1 VPNVSVVTAL
11 TVSHAGPVAG
21 PRRPDPLALATHVA
35 RTVAA
40 PAAASVDR
48 ESRFPSEAI
57 TSLREA
63 RLLGA
68 FLPARLGGLECSIV
82 QLAEICD
89 VLGQHCANTAMV
101 YAMHQIQV
109 AALVRHAGSS
119 SFFDRWLRDLG
130 EQQLLLA
137 SATSEVEVG
146 GDVRRSICAVEAD
159 GDGVRLRKQ
168 APVISYAEHA
178 DAILVTARRHVDAAA
193 GDQVLV
199 VTPTDPRHT
208 TLTRTSGWDALGLR
222 GTCSAG
228 YVLESHVSTAHILAD
243 PYDEISAH
251 TMLPVSHI
259 LWSALWLGIATDAVN
274 RARAYVRDAARR
286 KPGSMP
292 AGATR
297 LAEAMAA
304 LQSMRAGVHDAARGY
319 DAISSDRDALSSM
332 GFALRMNGLKV
343 QSATLVV
350 QIVAQALAVCGI
362 AGYKADTKYSVE
374 RHLRDAYSAGIQINN
389 DRVLAAS
396 ASMLLVHRED

>member
-1 VPNVSVVTAL
+1 M
-11 TVSHAGPVAG
+11 
-21 PRRPDPLALATHVA
+21 VA
-35 RTVAA
+35 RTVSA

-48 ESRFPSEAI
+48 ESRFPSESIAA
-57 TSLREA
+57 LREA
-63 RLLGA
+63 RLLSA
-68 FLPARLGGLECSIV
+68 LVPARLGGFGCSVTEI
-82 QLAEICD
+82 AEICD

-101 YAMHQIQV
+101 FAMHQIQV
-109 AALVRHAGSS
+109 AAVVRHCGTSAW
-119 SFFDRWLRDLG
+119 FDRWLGDLV
-130 EQQLLLA
+130 ERQLLLA
-137 SATSEVEVG
+137 SATTEIEVG
-146 GDVRRSICAVEAD
+146 GDVRRSICAVERD
-159 GDGVRLRKQ
+159 GDAVRLCKQ

-178 DAILVTARRHVDAAA
+178 DAILVTARRHPEAAP

-199 VTPTDPRHT
+199 LAPTDPSHT
-208 TLTRTSGWDALGLR
+208 TLTRTSGWNALGLR

-228 YVLESHVSTAHILAD
+228 YLLETRVLAD
-243 PYDEISAH
+243 HVLGDGYDEISAQ
-251 TMLPVSHI
+251 TMLPVSHV

-286 KPGSMP
+286 KPGSVP

-297 LAEAMAA
+297 VAEALANVQA
-304 LQSMRAGVHDAARGY
+304 MRAGVYDAARAF
-319 DAISSDRDALSSM
+319 DAAAEDRDALSSM

-343 QSATLVV
+343 HSSTLVV

-389 DRVLAAS
+389 DRVLGAS